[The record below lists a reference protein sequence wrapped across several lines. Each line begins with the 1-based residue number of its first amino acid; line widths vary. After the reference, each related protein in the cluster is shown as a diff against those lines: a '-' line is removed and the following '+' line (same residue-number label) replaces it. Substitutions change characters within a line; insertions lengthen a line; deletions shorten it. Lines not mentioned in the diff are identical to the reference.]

1 MDATVVAGKRALAEA
16 KLAPKDIQVAEV
28 HDNFTITE
36 ILAIEDLRFVE
47 KGKGGPATM
56 DGVTAVNGKVSVN
69 TSGGLKARGQPVG
82 ATGVAQA
89 VEIVK
94 QLRGEGGKRQVVGAA
109 RGLTHT
115 LGGTGAT
122 AVVHV
127 FERGD

>member
-1 MDATVVAGKRALAEA
+1 
-16 KLAPKDIQVAEV
+16 
-28 HDNFTITE
+28 
-36 ILAIEDLRFVE
+36 
-47 KGKGGPATM
+47 
-56 DGVTAVNGKVSVN
+56 
-69 TSGGLKARGQPVG
+69 
-82 ATGVAQA
+82 